1 MKAQTLIPIF
11 FLVLFAGM
19 QFEANAQSSASVSYT
34 IVVTEDM
41 LAGGDDEEFDRGFA
55 SNRFRD
61 RLNGTSN
68 VTVQM
73 APASADDEKE
83 FYTFETEMSSTDS
96 PAILS
101 LLDHQISEMNDAPVS
116 ALHTET
122 VTQDNGQYHVVLEY
136 N

>member
-11 FLVLFAGM
+11 FLMLFAGM
-19 QFEANAQSSASVSYT
+19 QFEANAQASASVNYT

-41 LAGGDDEEFDRGFA
+41 LAGDDEEFDRGLA

-61 RLNGTSN
+61 RISAASN
-68 VTVQM
+68 VTAQM
-73 APASADDEKE
+73 ATVNDDDEKE
-83 FYTFETEMSSTDS
+83 FYTFETEIDSTES
-96 PAILS
+96 PNILS
-101 LLDHQISEMNDAPVS
+101 LLDHQISEINDSPVT

-122 VTQDNGQYHVVLEY
+122 ITQDDGQYHVVLEY